1 MGLGGS
7 RGGHQQSRGV
17 CLTPIEHFVPRA
29 SLERT
34 RLGSKHHMMVQLAY
48 TYSEG
53 ISDPIVDFWGPQGTP

>member
-34 RLGSKHHMMVQLAY
+34 RLGSKHHMMVQMANVY
-48 TYSEG
+48 RVRIT
-53 ISDPIVDFWGPQGTP
+53 DP

>member
-17 CLTPIEHFVPRA
+17 CLTPIERFVPRA

-53 ISDPIVDFWGPQGTP
+53 ISDPFVDFWGPQGTR